1 MKDGI
6 LGILN
11 YALAKEIEGKNFY
24 KSKLDNI
31 SNLQLK
37 EIFSMLVEMEQ
48 GHAEYIKKLIKKYE
62 DEKNLDVEFEEDDE
76 NLFQIREKKEI
87 TGGKIE
93 EMTLDLS
100 VVKMAY
106 LIEDD
111 FMNFYKNAAE
121 KVENNDAKKLFEK
134 LSKWEETHRDI
145 LYNIY
150 RDLSND
156 YWTEMN
162 FTPLY

>member
-62 DEKNLDVEFEEDDE
+62 DEKNLDVEFEEDNE
-76 NLFQIREKKEI
+76 NLFQTREEKEI

-111 FMNFYKNAAE
+111 FMKFYKNAAE

-156 YWTEMN
+156 YWIKMN